1 MHIFHSRFSLL
12 GCCAATSLLAC
23 LGTAQAASGT
33 AEVDL
38 ILPQN
43 DTYAPM
49 HIFPAALVFQNPMLA
64 SYLHLQTDFEITPAS
79 NYSNTIELGWLW
91 EDFANLSTSDPFMQ
105 YNEVIQGVD
114 VEDTWELRWMFRYVN
129 CSRAADGNLTVDHYT
144 LRNQRVIFTT
154 KDGAK
159 EPDLSAATTDGTCSN
174 AMGLA
179 FEITE
184 THDSGDYFADGRPC
198 AQLAETT
205 PAPNPCAVTIKPS
218 AASSVAASHTQRMC
232 EYSQTLW
239 KVSPTWCPELKD
251 DEGAARNLVVSS
263 LAVGVV
269 ALLSLAFS
277 GLGFLVI

>member
-1 MHIFHSRFSLL
+1 MHIFHGRFSLL
-12 GCCAATSLLAC
+12 GCCAATSLLAY

-64 SYLHLQTDFEITPAS
+64 SYLHLQTDFEVTPVS

-91 EDFANLSTSDPFMQ
+91 EDFANLSTSDPFKQ

-114 VEDTWELRWMFRYVN
+114 VEGTWELRWRFRYVN

-174 AMGLA
+174 AMALA

-184 THDSGDYFADGRPC
+184 THDSGGYFADGRPC
-198 AQLAETT
+198 AQLADTT

-218 AASSVAASHTQRMC
+218 AASSVAASHTQNVC
-232 EYSQTLW
+232 EASQTIW
-239 KVSPTWCPELKD
+239 EVFPTWCPELE
-251 DEGAARNLVVSS
+251 EGAARNLVVSS
-263 LAVGVV
+263 LAVCGV